1 MELPI
6 TNQRASYF
14 EGSDQFSIF
23 VSKGDTSH
31 FDFLVLKN
39 FIKAVNFTHMMPTRY
54 QCDLD
59 LTKAVTL
66 ENLAASNKS
75 DMGKEVKKLF
85 EARYNNQNEAKSD
98 KAFTG
103 TQFFFDKLRF

>member
-1 MELPI
+1 VELPI

-39 FIKAVNFTHMMPTRY
+39 FIKAVNFCLKSLYYEFIHRFRV
-54 QCDLD
+54 LAILERLLIVGI
-59 LTKAVTL
+59 LTIANV
-66 ENLAASNKS
+66 
-75 DMGKEVKKLF
+75 
-85 EARYNNQNEAKSD
+85 
-98 KAFTG
+98 
-103 TQFFFDKLRF
+103 